1 MKRHFRPGDQVE
13 LASGRKVVLSRE
25 RDDGTWLAQYVEDAQ
40 KQSNNYLV
48 VRAEE
53 FRE

>member
-13 LASGRKVVLSRE
+13 LASGRKVVLCRE
-25 RDDGTWLAQYVEDAQ
+25 LDDRTWMAQYLEDAK
-40 KQSNNYLV
+40 KQSDEYII

-53 FRE
+53 LRE